1 MAVTDLNGPAWILG
15 CRTVASGN
23 EGAKTLALIAQHLA
37 RHRLGRDAIGITA
50 HHNRKTANKVY
61 NALQSASVPQLPRTN
76 TMTRLHFEEI
86 APPKTNS
93 LVQVLA
99 A

>member
-37 RHRLGRDAIGITA
+37 RHRLGRDAI
-50 HHNRKTANKVY
+50 
-61 NALQSASVPQLPRTN
+61 
-76 TMTRLHFEEI
+76 
-86 APPKTNS
+86 
-93 LVQVLA
+93 
-99 A
+99 